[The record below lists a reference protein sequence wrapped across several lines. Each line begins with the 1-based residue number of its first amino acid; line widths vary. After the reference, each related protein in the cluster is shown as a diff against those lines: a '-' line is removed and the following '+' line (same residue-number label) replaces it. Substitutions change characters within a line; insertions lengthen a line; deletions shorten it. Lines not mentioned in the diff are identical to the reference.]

1 MLKLKWQHRLRLWL
15 WQQRRLLI
23 LSNAALLAVTLLLAT
38 NIVLLALPAVAMPLL
53 SAGQLAIG
61 GFAVALVLILAD

>member
-15 WQQRRLLI
+15 WQQRRLLV
-23 LSNAALLAVTLLLAT
+23 LSSAALFAVTLLLAA
-38 NIVLLALPAVAMPLL
+38 NMLLLALPAVALPIL

-61 GFAVALVLILAD
+61 GFAVALVLILTD

>member
-15 WQQRRLLI
+15 WQHRRLLI
-23 LSNAALLAVTLLLAT
+23 LSSAAMLALMLLFAA
-38 NIVLLALPAVAMPLL
+38 NVLVLALPAVALPVL

-61 GFAVALVLILAD
+61 GFAVALVLILAN